1 MILPTNKDFWDTFR
15 KTNGAL
21 SVAESI
27 AIMGIASQAPIGNFL
42 EMGTYMGKSAMSAV
56 VGLKYGEFVLLEPSF
71 SEPGFEFNLEGLMN
85 AIEGKEI
92 IIKPLAEYSTEYLQN
107 SGEMY
112 SYVFSDAGSHQDGL
126 PLAEVKLLENRMV
139 EGGIIAFHDF
149 RSQFIEVE
157 EAYNYLI
164 GTGKYEPIEINWQ
177 EITQYV
183 DENNLEDG
191 NTSWHHQET
200 KNPCFVGALKRKINN
215 AG

>member
-1 MILPTNKDFWDTFR
+1 MIIPAQEFWKVF
-15 KTNGAL
+15 KETNGAL
-21 SVAESI
+21 SCAESI
-27 AIMGIASQAPIGNFL
+27 SIMNIASQAPIGNFL
-42 EMGTYMGKSAMSAV
+42 EMGTFMGKSAMSAV
-56 VGLKYGEFVLLEPSF
+56 VGLKHGEFVLLEPSF
-71 SEPGFEFNLEGLMN
+71 SEPGFELNSEGIKK
-85 AIEGKEI
+85 AIGSKDI
-92 IIKPLAEYSTEYLQN
+92 IIRPLSEYSTEYLQN

-126 PLAEVKLLENRMV
+126 PLAEVKLLEDRII

-183 DENNLEDG
+183 DENNLEEN
-191 NTSWHHQET
+191 NTSWHHTEL
-200 KNPCFVGALKRKINN
+200 KNPCFVGAVRRK
-215 AG
+215 